1 VVFLAVAL
9 TPAAARAQAGPDSRA
24 ANSGSEA
31 SLQADNSRE
40 AQTRPVAQTG
50 FEAQAGPEAQTRP
63 VGPTGP
69 EAQAGEIR
77 QHTVAVLGLLE
88 VPTDEP
94 ISEVYGSHPGVA
106 GRYVYRASESWSI
119 AGDLA
124 YRGPEGETEN
134 FGLEAKLRVLE
145 LGAMLRYHP
154 PLGVSS
160 GALDLWLG
168 GGVTVQ
174 RLEERVSFP
183 GGPLETDDGAAGWLL
198 GAGIERLLGRGL
210 GVLADVRFSRL
221 SISSGLEG
229 IEDTELGG
237 FGLLGGVFVS
247 F

>member
-1 VVFLAVAL
+1 MAVAL
-9 TPAAARAQAGPDSRA
+9 APAVARAQA
-24 ANSGSEA
+24 
-31 SLQADNSRE
+31 
-40 AQTRPVAQTG
+40 
-50 FEAQAGPEAQTRP
+50 
-63 VGPTGP
+63 GP

-77 QHTVAVLGLLE
+77 QHTVAVLGLFE

-134 FGLEAKLRVLE
+134 FGLEAELRVLE

-154 PLGVSS
+154 PLGVS
-160 GALDLWLG
+160 GGVLDLWLG

>member
-1 VVFLAVAL
+1 MAVAL
-9 TPAAARAQAGPDSRA
+9 APAAARAQAGRDSRA
-24 ANSGSEA
+24 ANSASGA
-31 SLQADNSRE
+31 SLRAQSSRE
-40 AQTRPVAQTG
+40 AQPRPAAQPRAA
-50 FEAQAGPEAQTRP
+50 AQAGPAAQP
-63 VGPTGP
+63 
-69 EAQAGEIR
+69 GEIR
-77 QHTVAVLGLLE
+77 RHTVALLGLLE

-106 GRYVYRASESWSI
+106 GRYVYRASEGWSI

-134 FGLEAKLRVLE
+134 FGLAAELSVVE

-154 PLGVSS
+154 PLGDSS
-160 GALDLWLG
+160 GVLDLWLG

-174 RLEERVSFP
+174 RIDERVSFP
-183 GGPLETDDGAAGWLL
+183 GGPLETDDGAAGWIL
-198 GAGIERLLGRGL
+198 GAGIERLLGRSW

-221 SISSGLEG
+221 SISSGLGE